1 MVDVIFVLEI
11 AQTSVSMYEEVGDLK
26 LILWRRGG
34 RSRHRRCMGSFLVK
48 EERQTHVIQAVSFWK
63 E

>member
-1 MVDVIFVLEI
+1 MVDVIFVFEI
-11 AQTSVSMYEEVGDLK
+11 AQTSVSMYEEVCDLK

-34 RSRHRRCMGSFLVK
+34 RSRHRKCMGSFLEK
-48 EERQTHVIQAVSFWK
+48 EERRTHGFEPIVFWK

>member
-11 AQTSVSMYEEVGDLK
+11 AQTSVSICEKAGDLK
-26 LILWRRGG
+26 MILWRRGG
-34 RSRHRRCMGSFLVK
+34 RSRHRKCMGSFLAK
-48 EERQTHVIQAVSFWK
+48 EERQTHVIQAVSIWK